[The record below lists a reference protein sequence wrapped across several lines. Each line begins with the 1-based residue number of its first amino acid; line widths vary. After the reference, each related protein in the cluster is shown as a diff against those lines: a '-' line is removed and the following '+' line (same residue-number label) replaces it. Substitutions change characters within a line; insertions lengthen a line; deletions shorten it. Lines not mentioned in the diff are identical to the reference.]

1 MRTHLEAGG
10 LSPGSDRSTR
20 WVEVYEGVRRQ
31 ILTLSLRPGASLSE
45 VGLARQFGVS
55 ATPVR
60 DALSR
65 LSQEGFVTLVSRR
78 GYQVASLSLQDISD
92 LSQLRYVLESG
103 VIRILVDREPPADLA
118 SLQRLLETTAS
129 ADQSDDALIR
139 ANAEFH
145 VRLASLVGSKSLS
158 AAVGRVMDAST
169 RVFYSGVATFRD
181 GAMGEVHGKIVD
193 AIAAKDLVTALSL
206 CASEAYGTSH
216 RVAESVLRAPRM
228 HSSSTPGS

>member
-1 MRTHLEAGG
+1 MRTQLERDGPSAG
-10 LSPGSDRSTR
+10 PDRSTR

-31 ILTLSLRPGASLSE
+31 ILTLSLRPGTSLSE

-78 GYQVASLSLQDISD
+78 GYQVAPLSLEDISD

-103 VIRILVDREPPADLA
+103 VIRMILDREPPADLA
-118 SLQRLLETTAS
+118 PLQRLLKTTAN
-129 ADQSDDALIR
+129 ADQSDDVLIR
-139 ANAEFH
+139 ANADFH
-145 VRLASLVGSKSLS
+145 VGLANLVGSKSLS
-158 AAVGRVMDAST
+158 AAVARVMDAST
-169 RVFYSGVATFRD
+169 RVFYYGIATFRD
-181 GAMGEVHGKIVD
+181 GAMGEVHEKIVE
-193 AIAAKDLVTALSL
+193 ALEAKDLAMALSL

-216 RVAESVLRAPRM
+216 RVAESMLRTPAMR
-228 HSSSTPGS
+228 SSSTQGA